1 MKTAQSMSD
10 ELEPFRS
17 YLRLLA
23 ESQLP
28 AALRGKVDAS
38 DIVQQTML
46 QAHQAREQFRGSND
60 AQRGAWLRTILANVL
75 WGMLRHYGR
84 ESRDLSR
91 EQSLAGIEFSSVRLE
106 ALLAADTSSPSQNM
120 HRVELAA
127 QLAGALMELGEEQRQ
142 VILLKYWHD
151 RSLGEIAAEIGKS
164 PEATAGLLYRGLRH
178 LRSRSQIV

>member
-1 MKTAQSMSD
+1 MTD
-10 ELEPFRS
+10 DLEPFRS

-28 AALRGKVDAS
+28 AGLRGKVDSS
-38 DIVQQTML
+38 DVVQQTML
-46 QAHQAREQFRGSND
+46 QAHQAREQFRGSTE
-60 AQRGAWLRTILANVL
+60 AERAAWLRTILANVL

-84 ESRDLSR
+84 DCRDMSR
-91 EQSLAGIEFSSVRLE
+91 EQSLDGVEHSSIRLE

-120 HRVELAA
+120 HRLELAS

-142 VILLKYWHD
+142 VIFLKYWHD
-151 RSLGEIAAEIGKS
+151 RSLNEIAAELGKS
-164 PEATAGLLYRGLRH
+164 AEAVAGLLYRGLRQ